1 MGGNEDMELSFPSF
15 LKILGLIDMNWV
27 KLFIK
32 GHRNTL
38 IRFWFPV
45 ALI

>member
-1 MGGNEDMELSFPSF
+1 MDGNEDMELSTLVSENT
-15 LKILGLIDMNWV
+15 GIDDLNWV